1 MDIKEKI
8 EEIVEKL
15 MKDKNL
21 MKKFEKNPASVI
33 EDLVGIDLP
42 DAQVNQLIK
51 GIRAKLDLDKIGDAL
66 GALGGLFG
74 K

>member
-1 MDIKEKI
+1 MDIKAKI
-8 EEIVEKL
+8 EQAVKKL
-15 MKDKNL
+15 LSDDQL

-33 EDLVGIDLP
+33 EELIGVDLP
-42 DAQVNQLIK
+42 DAQVNQIVDGVKAKIK
-51 GIRAKLDLDKIGDAL
+51 LDKIG